1 MLSYCLKFRKNTE
14 SKDPRAEKAKNG
26 RIMLLS
32 NRVVCG
38 SKKPGFIKEQEA
50 SELFEAVGNLFTLT
64 LRNIKHP
71 N

>member
-1 MLSYCLKFRKNTE
+1 
-14 SKDPRAEKAKNG
+14 
-26 RIMLLS
+26 MLLS

-50 SELFEAVGNLFTLT
+50 SGLFEAVGNLFTLT
-64 LRNIKHP
+64 LRNIKNP